1 MEDKI
6 IVYTD
11 GSTLRNGDPNSGC
24 GWACKLMYRGRF
36 KMKSGGDI
44 GKTNNQM
51 EMMAVLMAMRSITDP
66 YIPVEIVSD
75 SKYVVETMNGYY
87 SIKKNQELWDELM
100 EERKRFRDI
109 RFVWIKGHD
118 KDQHNIDVDQEAVRQ
133 SRAAQK

>member
-11 GSTLRNGDPNSGC
+11 GSTLRNGDKDSGC
-24 GWACKLMYRGRF
+24 GWDCKLMYRGHTR
-36 KMKSGGDI
+36 MKSGRDI

-66 YIPVEIVSD
+66 SIPIEIVSD

-87 SIKKNQELWDELM
+87 SIKKNYELWDELM

-133 SRAAQK
+133 SRTAQK